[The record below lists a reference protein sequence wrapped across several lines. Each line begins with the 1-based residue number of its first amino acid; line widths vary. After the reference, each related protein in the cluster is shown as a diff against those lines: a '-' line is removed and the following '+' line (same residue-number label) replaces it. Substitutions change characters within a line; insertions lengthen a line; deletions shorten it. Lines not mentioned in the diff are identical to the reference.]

1 MSEQNWIDSYIRDLK
16 VIQKEIEFTSEENYQ
31 TLIHLLSKRLV
42 LVGKISA
49 SLSGDYKRIY
59 ARRKQMHAQA
69 YINAQK
75 NKAAEAELAV
85 VEIREQEAQAYE
97 DMKRWNNA
105 FDSTKE
111 EINALK
117 YKLKV
122 SIEDG
127 SNKGV

>member
-1 MSEQNWIDSYIRDLK
+1 MTEQQLTEYVKELQI
-16 VIQKEIEFTSEENYQ
+16 IQKEIEYTDNSDLQ
-31 TLIHLLSKRLV
+31 SLILLLSKRLV

-59 ARRKQMHAQA
+59 ARRKQMHAEA
-69 YINAQK
+69 YIRATK
-75 NKAAEAELAV
+75 NKAAMAELAI
-85 VEIREQEAQAYE
+85 VEIREKEAEAYE

-117 YKLKV
+117 YKVKV
-122 SIEDG
+122 GIADG
-127 SNKGV
+127 SGQNF

>member
-1 MSEQNWIDSYIRDLK
+1 MTEEQLEEYVKELK
-16 VIQKEIEFTSEENYQ
+16 IIQKEIEYTVEEDYR

-69 YINAQK
+69 YVDATK
-75 NKAAEAELAV
+75 SKTAMAELAV

-117 YKLKV
+117 YKVKV
-122 SIEDG
+122 NIADG
-127 SNKGV
+127 SGQNF